1 MPTALLLALTL
12 IGQGPAKAKVDPDQF
27 PLALHRSMEID
38 DLDREIQR
46 LHDSVLQ
53 KRARLAAS
61 QRLAERGILS
71 RADLAAETAS
81 VRLDEAREAESIA
94 YRALKLYERDVLGH
108 AAPPDEVKAYALLLD
123 WVKKQEAIAQ
133 VDVAYRE
140 FLVRQSRN
148 LYQRK
153 AINLQELEDD
163 ELNLTMSQAS
173 VALSR
178 SRQAQ
183 VAVELAARK
192 GEKAYE
198 PAEFARLRT
207 EYLKARVRY
216 FEITAELA
224 HRRLDLARDR
234 SRRGLIPPNEIA
246 LFRKGADDADASL
259 DEARKTLEVPDPDP
273 TPARTPPPRTSSDHP
288 S

>member
-12 IGQGPAKAKVDPDQF
+12 IGQESAKAKVDPDQF
-27 PLALHRSMEID
+27 PLALHWSMEID

-46 LHDSVLQ
+46 LHGSVLQ
-53 KRARLAAS
+53 KRTQLATG
-61 QRLAERGILS
+61 QRLAERGIMS

-81 VRLDEAREAESIA
+81 VRLDEAREAEMIA
-94 YRALKLYERDVLGH
+94 YRALKVYERDVLGH
-108 AAPPDEVKAYALLLD
+108 AAPPDEAKAYALLLD

-153 AINLQELEDD
+153 AINRQELEDD

-178 SRQAQ
+178 SRQAR

-192 GEKAYE
+192 DEKALNPTEY
-198 PAEFARLRT
+198 ARLRT
-207 EYLKARVRY
+207 EYLKTRVRY

-246 LFRKGADDADASL
+246 IFEKKADDADTSL
-259 DEARKTLEVPDPDP
+259 DEARKTLEAPEPDP
-273 TPARTPPPRTSSDHP
+273 TPAPTPP
-288 S
+288 